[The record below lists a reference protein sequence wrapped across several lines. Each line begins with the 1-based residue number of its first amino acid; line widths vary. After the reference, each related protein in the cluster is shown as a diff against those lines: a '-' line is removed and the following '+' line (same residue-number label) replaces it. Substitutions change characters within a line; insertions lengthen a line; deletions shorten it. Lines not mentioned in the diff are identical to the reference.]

1 MNDWEQWS
9 QKFFIITVVGFE
21 HHYIPKLNQMN
32 QKKDRNKYVNAERM
46 DQNRRYKQKFDQ
58 HKLGM

>member
-1 MNDWEQWS
+1 
-9 QKFFIITVVGFE
+9 
-21 HHYIPKLNQMN
+21 MN

-58 HKLGM
+58 HKLGMQVRWKSCCLVEGT